1 MSMYTREGTPPD
13 SEMKAACETE
23 KTTSLNP
30 SAATQLPVSTNCLAC
45 SEDGRYLGLGH
56 ALGLSVWSASSLLCA
71 AEWKQDALEVTSI
84 QMTAMGESAYML
96 GAVDDMGVARVFAYH
111 REAIHPLSVINTMEN
126 INKRSI
132 CLTFE
137 LSEGGDYAAA
147 SISCNGAAWLE
158 VFHLPSEAWLKE
170 METAQ
175 KQDPNSSEDV
185 DMKWSPV
192 AVVIKIKPPKNPAGP
207 LDGPLE
213 LFRTTDWFSRLSAQE
228 VDRDAGNTK
237 EKSESPPRCTQHF
250 LWPCGPFPGGSK
262 AKPAGGPVAVSV
274 WWSGSQNLLQYSLH
288 KAPKNKTDVEPV
300 PDVLWPNAKTIL
312 CSAVSR
318 CSRFV
323 ALGLEGSPLSVV
335 MVTAAD
341 SDFSRMQF
349 VDNCPDI
356 GPDHDADV
364 SQTFPAATVCVLL
377 LCKSGATHTVTAGR
391 GTQTL
396 QRSERPKEG
405 GDIPAVA
412 APVAFLQSLS
422 LVVQR
427 NGEMFLQDII
437 NRSRVCSLM
446 LPTTHRTATPCVPVY
461 ALSTEQQTLYIR
473 GDQDSGCAAS
483 SEAGSQL
490 FIFRFG
496 ESDII
501 RRWIVS
507 LPDSPRQL
515 NTPSYETLED
525 SCNLYLQQRA
535 LSVDERNDALT
546 QTWKQLQETAAT
558 LQQTRKNCSS

>member
-1 MSMYTREGTPPD
+1 M
-13 SEMKAACETE
+13 
-23 KTTSLNP
+23 P
-30 SAATQLPVSTNCLAC
+30 SACGGAAARTFFSIRCTKHRKTKQAR
-45 SEDGRYLGLGH
+45 RYLLDGCGYK
-56 ALGLSVWSASSLLCA
+56 LSSTVLLFF
-71 AEWKQDALEVTSI
+71 VR
-84 QMTAMGESAYML
+84 G
-96 GAVDDMGVARVFAYH
+96 
-111 REAIHPLSVINTMEN
+111 NTQ
-126 INKRSI
+126 
-132 CLTFE
+132 T
-137 LSEGGDYAAA
+137 
-147 SISCNGAAWLE
+147 
-158 VFHLPSEAWLKE
+158 
-170 METAQ
+170 
-175 KQDPNSSEDV
+175 
-185 DMKWSPV
+185 SPV
-192 AVVIKIKPPKNPAGP
+192 
-207 LDGPLE
+207 L
-213 LFRTTDWFSRLSAQE
+213 TLS
-228 VDRDAGNTK
+228 D
-237 EKSESPPRCTQHF
+237 
-250 LWPCGPFPGGSK
+250 
-262 AKPAGGPVAVSV
+262 
-274 WWSGSQNLLQYSLH
+274 
-288 KAPKNKTDVEPV
+288 TDVEPV

-323 ALGLEGSPLSVV
+323 ALGLEGALVCVWDRKSGSPLSVV

-558 LQQTRKNCSS
+558 LQQTRENCSS